1 MPDAKGHAEALQ
13 LWEQG
18 AELQMRNDVDGA
30 IAKYRESIAICPTAE
45 AHTFLGWA
53 LSWRGDID
61 AAIAHCKIAI
71 EVDPEFGNPYNDIGA
86 YLIEQ
91 GKPEQ
96 AVSWLERAKNAKR
109 YGPRQFP
116 YINLARVYAARGEVT
131 RAIDELEQALRV
143 TPGDAVAVSA
153 LAKLRSLN

>member
-1 MPDAKGHAEALQ
+1 MSDVNAQADALR

-18 AELQMRNDVDGA
+18 AELQMQSDLDGA
-30 IAKYRESIAICPTAE
+30 IRLYEESIRICPTAE

-53 LSWRGDID
+53 LSWQGDVD
-61 AAIAHCKIAI
+61 AAIAQCKTAI
-71 EVDPEFGNPYNDIGA
+71 DIDPDFGNPYNDIGA
-86 YLIEQ
+86 YLIGQ
-91 GKPEQ
+91 GKPDE
-96 AVSWLERAKNAKR
+96 AITWLERAKTAKR

-131 RAIDELEQALRV
+131 RAIAELEQALELV
-143 TPGDAVAVSA
+143 PGDTITLQA